1 MNTTGN
7 LTNEEDDGRIF
18 DGKYMFKFQNVTS
31 NTRFHITNDGMYF

>member
-31 NTRFHITNDGMYF
+31 NTRLFI